1 MQSELNFSVNVV
13 IRDNKTTK
21 KCLRSSKAHKA
32 VIYDDT
38 YAWMFNNKEQTAF
51 FVFKEKKL
59 RKLFWKEE
67 SVD

>member
-1 MQSELNFSVNVV
+1 MFGRWLKDRGSQVTQSELNFSVNVV

-38 YAWMFNNKEQTAF
+38 YA
-51 FVFKEKKL
+51 
-59 RKLFWKEE
+59 
-67 SVD
+67 

>member
-1 MQSELNFSVNVV
+1 MTQSELNFSVNVV

-38 YAWMFNNKEQTAF
+38 YAWMFDDKEQIAF
-51 FVFKEKKL
+51 LYLEGKSTKKRIVL
-59 RKLFWKEE
+59 
-67 SVD
+67 